1 MAVSL
6 MPMPNDHINA
16 PNDPAIIDSMN
27 PGNLAYLGDSVFE
40 VLVRQRIVHNTNHAK
55 LNKKALAYVTAKA
68 QAVMYHKLVELAT
81 PDELAI
87 MKRGRNF
94 ATKAPKS
101 ASVSEYK
108 HATGLEAL
116 FGYLFLTG
124 QIARTNELFDALYT
138 YTNEEKTHEPKK

>member
-1 MAVSL
+1 MTEHL
-6 MPMPNDHINA
+6 LTGDQ
-16 PNDPAIIDSMN
+16 AITMN

-55 LNKKALAYVTAKA
+55 LNQKALTYVTAKA
-68 QAVMYHKLVELAT
+68 QAVMYHKLATLAT
-81 PDELAI
+81 PEELAI

-124 QIARTNELFDALYT
+124 QMTRINLLFEALYT
-138 YTNEEKTHEPKK
+138 DTP